1 MQVLKKMKNLLHGKV
16 YFFVMASLIKQQ
28 TSFQCGIWKLML
40 WACKQA
46 ALKGALNLWRRVKNK
61 TNLSKRGG
69 TLSGQIKKNK
79 RTYWVSLGRL
89 KKGLD
94 SHRRKV
100 VLCMEQKSS
109 FITSIQSEEDAPG
122 GRHITI
128 QVYNT
133 EKPCKRT
140 CTGFNTKFKWIISLR
155 HLVKLALEQ
164 CSLFNAFFFPVIV
177 SSWNQGL

>member
-1 MQVLKKMKNLLHGKV
+1 MKNLLHGKV
-16 YFFVMASLIKQQ
+16 SFFVMAADFIPV
-28 TSFQCGIWKLML
+28 WY
-40 WACKQA
+40 
-46 ALKGALNLWRRVKNK
+46 LKGNAVSLQDKLHSKELLIYDAGWKNK

-100 VLCMEQKSS
+100 SLYGAEKLLHNIHPKWRRLSRW
-109 FITSIQSEEDAPG
+109 EAY
-122 GRHITI
+122 TI

-140 CTGFNTKFKWIISLR
+140 CTGFNAKFKWIISPR

-164 CSLFNAFFFPVIV
+164 CSLFNAFFF
-177 SSWNQGL
+177 